1 MCLKSLNSIL
11 IYFSSKMS
19 HIYLQH
25 RDYSLASWEK
35 SIYSVCEIFT
45 SKDVSYVPIWKFG
58 EFPTVVDVTNYLKHW
73 AIITIIISLI

>member
-1 MCLKSLNSIL
+1 
-11 IYFSSKMS
+11 MS